1 MNKKMHNFVDYLLI
15 CKSITN
21 YFFAKI
27 IYFKYIKSKSLFLIQ
42 SFPIIRGKNGTI
54 LFGKKIRILG
64 PLKVIFDDPQLVG
77 ELAIASGFRSEGSL
91 VLSPRGGKI
100 HIGNNCYIGNNCL
113 IQAIRHSVITIGGN
127 VMIASGVQVLASTH
141 ITTPGIAMNLQGERG
156 IGINI
161 SDDVWIG
168 ANAIILDGVK
178 IGTGA
183 IISSGSVVSAEVR
196 PNTIVGGNPAIPI
209 GNRNLYV
216 GGK

>member
-1 MNKKMHNFVDYLLI
+1 
-15 CKSITN
+15 
-21 YFFAKI
+21 
-27 IYFKYIKSKSLFLIQ
+27 
-42 SFPIIRGKNGTI
+42 
-54 LFGKKIRILG
+54 
-64 PLKVIFDDPQLVG
+64 
-77 ELAIASGFRSEGSL
+77 
-91 VLSPRGGKI
+91 
-100 HIGNNCYIGNNCL
+100 
-113 IQAIRHSVITIGGN
+113 
-127 VMIASGVQVLASTH
+127 MIASGVQVLASTH

-161 SDDVWIG
+161 CDDVWIG